1 MRSYLALTVVLFTL
15 GVWSQDCGVSESV
28 TIKELSPPR
37 RQVNE
42 VAHDCGPVCESC
54 ADANCEAIR
63 CGGGCWCQSGHLR
76 DSVRSLPHAG
86 ACIPMDQCPS
96 GGVSDDE
103 QLESREWR
111 GVNVPGSCWRNSCA
125 EKK

>member
-1 MRSYLALTVVLFTL
+1 MRAYLALTVALFTL
-15 GVWSQDCGVSESV
+15 GVWSQDCG
-28 TIKELSPPR
+28 
-37 RQVNE
+37 VNE

-54 ADANCEAIR
+54 ADFRCETIR

-76 DSVRSLPHAG
+76 DSAG

-96 GGVSDDE
+96 GGVSDDDDDDDDE
-103 QLESREWR
+103 LEPREWR
-111 GVNVPGSCWRNSCA
+111 GANVPGSCWRNSCA

>member
-15 GVWSQDCGVSESV
+15 GVWSQDCGSARVVQTPTAKPFAAAAAAGASRATSE
-28 TIKELSPPR
+28 T
-37 RQVNE
+37 
-42 VAHDCGPVCESC
+42 AY
-54 ADANCEAIR
+54 
-63 CGGGCWCQSGHLR
+63 
-76 DSVRSLPHAG
+76 AG

-103 QLESREWR
+103 QLEPREWR